1 MDGFDLET
9 KVGLTGDKNMSVDEH
24 IRDHSLFQEI
34 VKHLS
39 NNRAPGPDEI
49 NNELLKHLPPSMHQA
64 IHKLFVLMWLTGT
77 TPDSWKESNTI
88 LLHKNSESLL
98 ENYRPI
104 ALASTMY
111 KLWTSLIQESL
122 GRYAEYYDILSTSQE
137 GFRHGRGTMRQLHN
151 LMNVLSDAKVL
162 EQNLYMLYVDFSAA
176 FNTIDHDRLL
186 QIMYDL
192 GFPTN
197 AIQVIANLYTNATT
211 CVKLPGGKTQP
222 ILINRG
228 TIQGDSLSPLLFLI
242 FIEPMLRW
250 LHSGG
255 RGYSYGCLQNT
266 PDAEL
271 KTSSMA
277 YADNLLAVTSAA
289 KWLTLQAHKI
299 ESFMRWAGMSVNCKK
314 CGVTGMLYAKTTM
327 VSKVL
332 GADAIKLLQSRLSH
346 VKFKGESV
354 PFLHPDTEPYTY
366 LGVDITPTMNW
377 AFQVDKVMR
386 EMRENGERLE
396 DSMLRR
402 TQKLY
407 FIKIVIVTKASC
419 IFPLGYLRPTDL
431 AKLDSIY
438 SRICKKS
445 VGIPSSSPTALVFED
460 RSKAGIGM
468 PSLQVD
474 YTQSITEALVYALH
488 DSGHLGI
495 ISRALL
501 YLQNSIVG
509 NLIQDQRAKATL
521 RQVTHYHLAKK
532 LATIQEAGLK
542 FTTPK
547 GNSDLVGNLLCEQLT
562 GLRFDLTGGGYV
574 HEVPVSMC
582 LPLLELG
589 YSSFADLLT
598 KDKSPAVISTAELK
612 KRHAGIGRRHTLALN
627 KLTVLVNEV
636 ELDRQAIDEAQG
648 YTKVGAMEHEQR
660 KVRNPAFTELC
671 TRTTEHTGA
680 AALHTQERSALQMLR
695 SHQMADSLDAFIEKV
710 MHEGEDADLPD
721 GIIAKAIEEQQ
732 WAQRDAEGRLFH

>member
-1 MDGFDLET
+1 
-9 KVGLTGDKNMSVDEH
+9 
-24 IRDHSLFQEI
+24 
-34 VKHLS
+34 
-39 NNRAPGPDEI
+39 
-49 NNELLKHLPPSMHQA
+49 
-64 IHKLFVLMWLTGT
+64 
-77 TPDSWKESNTI
+77 
-88 LLHKNSESLL
+88 
-98 ENYRPI
+98 
-104 ALASTMY
+104 
-111 KLWTSLIQESL
+111 
-122 GRYAEYYDILSTSQE
+122 
-137 GFRHGRGTMRQLHN
+137 MRQLHN
-151 LMNVLSDAKVL
+151 LMNVLSDAKIS

-211 CVKLPGGKTQP
+211 YVKLPGRKTQP
-222 ILINRG
+222 IC
-228 TIQGDSLSPLLFLI
+228 IQGDSLSPLLFLI

-271 KTSSMA
+271 RTSSMA
-277 YADNLLAVTSAA
+277 YADDLLAVTSDA

-299 ESFMRWAGMSVNCKK
+299 ESFTRWAGMSVNCKK
-314 CGVTGMLYAKTTM
+314 CGVTGILYQDANTTM
-327 VSKVL
+327 VQKVL

-346 VKFKGESV
+346 VKFNGETV
-354 PFLHPDTEPYTY
+354 PFLHSDTEPYTY

-396 DSMLRR
+396 DSMLSR

-407 FIKIVIVTKASC
+407 FIKTVIVTKASC
-419 IFPLGYLRPTDL
+419 TFPVGYLCPTDL

-445 VGIPSSSPTALVFED
+445 VRIPSSSPTAFVFED

-488 DSGHLGI
+488 DSRHLGTV
-495 ISRALL
+495 SRALL

-509 NLIQDQRAKATL
+509 NLIQHKRTKTTL

-532 LATIQEAGLK
+532 LATFQEAGLK
-542 FTTPK
+542 FTIPK

-562 GLRFDLTGGGYV
+562 GLKFDLSGGGYV
-574 HEVPVSMC
+574 HEVPVSM
-582 LPLLELG
+582 LLELG

-598 KDKSPAVISTAELK
+598 KDRSTAVISTAELK

-627 KLTVLVNEV
+627 KLT
-636 ELDRQAIDEAQG
+636 ELGLSSTDR
-648 YTKVGAMEHEQR
+648 TVTM
-660 KVRNPAFTELC
+660 
-671 TRTTEHTGA
+671 
-680 AALHTQERSALQMLR
+680 
-695 SHQMADSLDAFIEKV
+695 
-710 MHEGEDADLPD
+710 
-721 GIIAKAIEEQQ
+721 
-732 WAQRDAEGRLFH
+732 